1 MIGGCRGY
9 QVRKKDWANSGWN
22 LNAASTSQTSP
33 KTILMTVLSFSLFL
47 ANQLSRPTWRAVTG
61 VALVRR
67 PVEESNPPVT
77 SYWSCVPEK
86 VLFCALIRLRRRV
99 FVEISYYILGLLF
112 GENLSVGSTNHILNG
127 LRMCLG

>member
-1 MIGGCRGY
+1 M
-9 QVRKKDWANSGWN
+9 A
-22 LNAASTSQTSP
+22 
-33 KTILMTVLSFSLFL
+33 VLSLSLFL

-61 VALVRR
+61 VDLVRR
-67 PVEESNPPVT
+67 PVEESNPPCNST

-86 VLFCALIRLRRRV
+86 VLFCALTRLQGRV

-112 GENLSVGSTNHILNG
+112 GENLSVGSTIHILNG